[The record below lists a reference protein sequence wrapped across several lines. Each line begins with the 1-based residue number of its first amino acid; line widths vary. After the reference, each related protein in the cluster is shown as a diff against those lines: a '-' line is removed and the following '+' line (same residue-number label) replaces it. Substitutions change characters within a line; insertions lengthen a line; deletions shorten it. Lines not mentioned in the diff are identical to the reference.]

1 MEKEKTKTNDE
12 QEVELKTLEDVDKVT
27 EGPALITPT
36 ETEDK
41 DEQIKQ
47 LKDEV
52 EKYKNKYT
60 KAVEV
65 NNQLYQR
72 LTSKEQPQQ
81 VSALQG
87 ILNRF

>member
-27 EGPALITPT
+27 EGPALTTPT

-47 LKDEV
+47 LK
-52 EKYKNKYT
+52 T
-60 KAVEV
+60 
-65 NNQLYQR
+65 
-72 LTSKEQPQQ
+72 
-81 VSALQG
+81 
-87 ILNRF
+87 